1 MAFPQYIDVAV
12 ELQEDD
18 FSCVPVCVSM
28 ILAHVKRN
36 NPNCHIS
43 TNGLQEI
50 ALAMGTDELGTPLD
64 GVEGLNKLLE
74 KSLPSVEFEYKF
86 GCALSDIEKS
96 LGASLPVI
104 AWLKMPYSHSIV
116 VTGIDKEKL
125 KVYYNDPQKGKKQM
139 EMGKFLSSWE
149 ALDRVLIKVKIGEK
163 VQRRMSDFIEKKQD
177 GDLAV

>member
-1 MAFPQYIDVAV
+1 MAFPQYIEVAA

-18 FSCVPVCVSM
+18 FSCVPVCISM
-28 ILAHVKRN
+28 VLTYVKQS
-36 NPNCHIS
+36 NPNSHVPA
-43 TNGLQEI
+43 NGVREI

-86 GCALSDIEKS
+86 GCTLSDIEKS
-96 LGASLPVI
+96 LEGGLPVI

-125 KVYYNDPQKGKKQM
+125 AVYYNDPQKGKKQM
-139 EMGKFLSSWE
+139 EMSKFLSAWE
-149 ALDRVLIKVKIGEK
+149 SLDKVLIKVKIGEK
-163 VQRRMSDFIEKKQD
+163 MQRRMSDYIGKE
-177 GDLAV
+177 GDTAV